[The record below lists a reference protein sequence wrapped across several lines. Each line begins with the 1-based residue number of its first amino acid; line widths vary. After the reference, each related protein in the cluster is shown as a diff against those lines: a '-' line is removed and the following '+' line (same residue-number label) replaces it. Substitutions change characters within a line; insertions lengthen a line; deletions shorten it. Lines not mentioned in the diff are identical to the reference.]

1 VFLVLRLRKA
11 DIERERRKR
20 LTEAIYL
27 SEAETIYWHFLNKFN
42 KFKSRVGSVT
52 IRVKGFPVS
61 RRLYGDAVIRF
72 LERHNIPFQVSL
84 ARKDKLRRVTVL
96 DIPRLKQLIQ
106 PEKKEKVIEELYN
119 IIKELL
125 NMYSV
130 EGLVNR
136 KKRINKAKQEE
147 N

>member
-1 VFLVLRLRKA
+1 MRLRKA

-96 DIPRLKQLIQ
+96 DIPTLKKIVK
-106 PEKKEKVIEELYN
+106 PSNSENVIKELYD
-119 IIKELL
+119 IIEELL

-130 EGLVNR
+130 EGLANR
-136 KKRINKAKQEE
+136 KKRINKAKQEVK
-147 N
+147 